1 MNKPK
6 TLIVD
11 NEVKTFNVENKING
25 IDCGKLNRAIA
36 EYNQA
41 LSSRKEYENKLNA
54 LRERTEQLDH
64 AIMDVERLLSQ
75 KPVMAGLSIEDIK
88 LFADDQSK
96 YRNQIAALVE
106 VRTGIEKEIT
116 AMDER
121 VVIMELS
128 DSKKYIWRTLY
139 DGLLTSIDKEPLE
152 QLFVIGSMLGKLE
165 HTIISDLALV
175 DDTRRLEATIK
186 QFNLPVGV

>member
-6 TLIVD
+6 TLIVE
-11 NEVKTFNVENKING
+11 NEIETFEVNSNNVT
-25 IDCGKLNRAIA
+25 IDHEKLNRAIA

-41 LSSRKEYENKLNA
+41 LSSRKEYESKLKA
-54 LRERTEQLDH
+54 LRERTEQLDN

-88 LFADDQSK
+88 QFADDQSK
-96 YRNQIAALVE
+96 YRNQITALVE
-106 VRTGIEKEIT
+106 VRTGIEKEIA

-121 VVIMELS
+121 VIIIELS
-128 DSKKYIWRTLY
+128 EAKQYIWRTVY
-139 DGLLTSIDKEPLE
+139 EGLLTTIDKESLE
-152 QLFVIGSMLGKLE
+152 QLFVAGSMIGKLE
-165 HTIISDLALV
+165 RTIISDLSLSN
-175 DDTRRLEATIK
+175 DTRRLEAMAQ